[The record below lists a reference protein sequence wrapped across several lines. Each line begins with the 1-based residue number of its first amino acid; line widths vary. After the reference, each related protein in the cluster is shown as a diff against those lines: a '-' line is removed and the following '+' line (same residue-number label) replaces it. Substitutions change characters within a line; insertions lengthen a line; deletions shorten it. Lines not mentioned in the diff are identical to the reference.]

1 MLSSS
6 GRMVASCPAAKRS
19 VSPRAQEP
27 MSSCLSKVSDSSLPV
42 AWPRF
47 RLPGLV
53 LSFSAAAY
61 RRSAQRLF
69 PPRIS
74 LPPPKGPA
82 AGLRVPPRGPGL
94 PQSPSFPG
102 PHSGPAGVWVT
113 RYRGRNRVPRCG
125 TCCRQI
131 LNALSFLLQGRR
143 IEKETEEFCFPVPYI
158 TQTIGSQEMA
168 AATLQISI

>member
-82 AGLRVPPRGPGL
+82 AGLRVPPAARACRRALPSRGPTQGL
-94 PQSPSFPG
+94 REFGSPGTEAGTVFPG
-102 PHSGPAGVWVT
+102 VEH
-113 RYRGRNRVPRCG
+113 
-125 TCCRQI
+125 
-131 LNALSFLLQGRR
+131 
-143 IEKETEEFCFPVPYI
+143 
-158 TQTIGSQEMA
+158 A
-168 AATLQISI
+168 AVRS